1 VICLTVVRPERLNLD
16 SFGLARCTPIQVLS
30 TPGQVDGNLPFSDF
44 HSMND
49 LLAEN
54 LAYQRGETVVLG
66 VLAGLALLLGDR
78 ESTAWFQS

>member
-1 VICLTVVRPERLNLD
+1 
-16 SFGLARCTPIQVLS
+16 
-30 TPGQVDGNLPFSDF
+30 
-44 HSMND
+44 MND